1 MLVADAA
8 RRVYQVARTIGV
20 YAMFVEAKDEYA
32 AQFYERLGFLPA
44 EGTDGRQRLFFP
56 VNALATL
63 FPTAE

>member
-1 MLVADAA
+1 
-8 RRVYQVARTIGV
+8 
-20 YAMFVEAKDEYA
+20 MFVEAKDEYA